1 MNTSILHNNKERVY
15 VYSHLGL
22 GDHIICNGIV
32 RYIAEHC
39 NNVYVFCK
47 TSTFDNIEYMYRDN
61 DNIHV
66 LPVSGDIDVVKF
78 IERYNLTDKTI
89 KIGFEYLNEY
99 PSERFDFSFYMA
111 MNLPFENRFEKFL
124 FVRDMVAENKVLEEL
139 NPTQEDYI
147 FIHGNLDRSKIRK
160 DLKIIEN
167 PEQYKIFDL
176 IALLENAT
184 EIHLMESSLK
194 CLINSF
200 KVIKPKLFYHQYA
213 REYPDYLNTQ
223 GLNPYITIL

>member
-1 MNTSILHNNKERVY
+1 MNVSILHNNKDSVY

-32 RYIAEHC
+32 RYIAEQC
-39 NNVYVFCK
+39 SKVYVFCK
-47 TSTFDNIEYMYRDN
+47 THTFRNIEYMYRDN
-61 DNIHV
+61 DNINV
-66 LPVSGDIDVVKF
+66 LPVGEDIDVVKF
-78 IERYNLTDKTI
+78 IESYNLTNKTI
-89 KIGFEYLNEY
+89 RIGFEYLNIY
-99 PSERFDFSFYMA
+99 PSERFDFSFYKSI
-111 MNLPFENRFEKFL
+111 NLPFENRFDKFL
-124 FVRDMVAENKVLEEL
+124 FVRDKAVESKVFEEL

-147 FIHGNLDRSKIRK
+147 FIHGDLDRSKIRK

-176 IALLENAT
+176 LTLLENAT

-200 KVIKPKLFYHQYA
+200 KLEKPKLFYHQYV
-213 REYPDYLNTQ
+213 RKYPEYYNTQ
-223 GLNPYITIL
+223 GLNPYINIL